1 MVTTV
6 SGKPI
11 SGQASTSDI
20 RSNAGGNRNTGRW
33 VGPDVLLLPLDEEE
47 DVANYQCARPV

>member
-33 VGPDVLLLPLDEEE
+33 VGPDVLLLLDEE
-47 DVANYQCARPV
+47 DVANSQCARPV